1 MNKAELV
8 DALAGKLNLSKKD
21 VGAVV
26 DGIVTEI
33 TQVLAKGDKLQIVGF
48 GTFETSNRSGRT
60 GRNPATG
67 EAINIPARRVP
78 KFSLGKALK
87 DVVNGG

>member
-78 KFSLGKALK
+78 KFSPGKALK